1 RLGDAINYL
10 DDQNTVKGGELI
22 DFLQRVGGSASLA
35 KLTANDMAAIG
46 TTLISMGE
54 SADTAATSVKA
65 LVSKM
70 TLGSKSTKSA
80 REAFK
85 ELGYSAQEVAKSMQ
99 LDSV

>member
-1 RLGDAINYL
+1 
-10 DDQNTVKGGELI
+10 
-22 DFLQRVGGSASLA
+22 
-35 KLTANDMAAIG
+35 ANDMAAIG

-85 ELGYSAQEVAKSMQ
+85 ELGYSAQEVAKSMH
-99 LDSV
+99 LDSVKTIENFMKTVNKLPDYKKSGILVSIFGQEHV